1 MCLTYCFSYS
11 ISSRAETFTLKR
23 VQQQR
28 NQRNKIST
36 HLCVCTDIFIELHY
50 IRRLA
55 EGKII
60 HCSRGTFFL
69 SLRAGCENRRRHSR
83 LLHTIYSNKA
93 YTAQNAHTV
102 TFVLLNH
109 AASQRRLF
117 PCARAPGD
125 FSLFICVCA
134 HAALVIS
141 SL

>member
-1 MCLTYCFSYS
+1 MCVLLIVSHTQSAAELKHS
-11 ISSRAETFTLKR
+11 LSRESSGSAISETRSAHT
-23 VQQQR
+23 
-28 NQRNKIST
+28 
-36 HLCVCTDIFIELHY
+36 CVCTDIFIELHY